1 MERENL
7 YNRISR
13 NKRNSII
20 VVVGFTLFVLL
31 LGWVFGEVS
40 GWGFFGIILAAVI
53 SIVMAYSAYYKSDS
67 IAVAT
72 AHAKPAEGPH
82 YKALNDL
89 VEGLAIAAGIPAPRV
104 FVIPD
109 SSINAFAA
117 GRDPEH
123 AVIAVTEGSLVKL
136 TKPELEGVLA
146 HELSHIKNYDIR
158 FMTTVIVMVGV
169 VALLSDW
176 IMWSF
181 IFGGNRRD
189 REGGSGWIMILG
201 LVLAILSPIFAALV
215 AMAASRKREFLADA
229 DGAMLCR
236 NPSGLAGALK
246 KIASDS
252 KKLEGASSATA
263 PMYFSNPL
271 KSKALF
277 SSHPPIE
284 ERIKYLE
291 TLG

>member
-7 YNRISR
+7 YSRISR
-13 NKRNSII
+13 NKRNSLL
-20 VVVGFTLFVLL
+20 VVIGFTLFVLL

-53 SIVMAYSAYYKSDS
+53 SIIMAYSAYYKSDS

-89 VEGLAIAAGIPAPRV
+89 VEGLAIAAGIPKPRIY
-104 FVIPD
+104 VIPD
-109 SSINAFAA
+109 ESINAFAA

-123 AVIAVTEGSLVKL
+123 AVVAVTEGSLVKL

-146 HELSHIKNYDIR
+146 HELSHVKNYDIR

-181 IFGGNRRD
+181 IFGGGRRN
-189 REGGSGWIMILG
+189 REGGGGWIMILG

-229 DGAMLCR
+229 DGAMLSR

-246 KIASDS
+246 KIKADATAL
-252 KKLEGASSATA
+252 KGASSATA

-271 KSKALF
+271 KGKALF

>member
-7 YNRISR
+7 YSRISR
-13 NKRNSII
+13 NKRNSLL
-20 VVVGFTLFVLL
+20 VVIGFTLFVLL

-53 SIVMAYSAYYKSDS
+53 SIIMAYSAYYKSDS

-89 VEGLAIAAGIPAPRV
+89 VEGLAIAAGIPKPRIY
-104 FVIPD
+104 VIPD
-109 SSINAFAA
+109 ESINAFAA

-123 AVIAVTEGSLVKL
+123 AVVAVTEGSLVKL

-146 HELSHIKNYDIR
+146 HELSHVKNYDIR

-181 IFGGNRRD
+181 IFGGGRRN
-189 REGGSGWIMILG
+189 REGGGGWIMILG

-229 DGAMLCR
+229 DGAMLSR

-246 KIASDS
+246 KIAGDS